1 MTEEYG
7 FFYYRAKVPN
17 AVDGDTIDVT
27 INKGFQTF
35 KNARVRLLGIDT
47 AETHFVNHD
56 SEKYRLG
63 VE

>member
-1 MTEEYG
+1 
-7 FFYYRAKVPN
+7 
-17 AVDGDTIDVT
+17 DTIDVT